1 VSRDEKYFKKCCV
14 LLLLDFIIM
23 PLNLKPTK
31 PTVFEGRR
39 NSLRIEPWLYQV
51 QQYFTLVQVGSTG
64 TPLDDGTMITY
75 ASSLFSKTAATW
87 WYMLVQ
93 AGQVPT
99 SWEAFMGKVRS
110 EFIPQDHIRRSR
122 DRLRKL
128 RQRTSLVSYISE
140 FRNIALTI
148 SGITE
153 DEQFDRFCE
162 GLKPEIKLEVQKS
175 NAASFEA
182 AARIA
187 LNVDSAYYGMQL
199 NSSVKTYES
208 SEGPTPMEIG
218 NFQSSRKYPRK
229 FNNSSRNQWKPQ
241 WFYRQKCG
249 YT

>member
-99 SWEAFMGKVRS
+99 SWEAFMRKVRS
-110 EFIPQDHIRRSR
+110 DFIPQDHIRRSR

-128 RQRTSLVSYISE
+128 RQRTSLISYISE

-162 GLKPEIKLEVQKS
+162 GLKPEIKLEVLKS

-182 AARIA
+182 AARIC
-187 LNVDSAYYGMQL
+187 
-199 NSSVKTYES
+199 T
-208 SEGPTPMEIG
+208 
-218 NFQSSRKYPRK
+218 
-229 FNNSSRNQWKPQ
+229 
-241 WFYRQKCG
+241 
-249 YT
+249 